1 MSELDN
7 KIKEALRQEDAEW
20 FDEIGTEPSVFEM
33 MAEAF
38 QGRHWWLNTLTFVW
52 ALVFFVL
59 AIVSAVK
66 FFNTQDT
73 NTAMMWAIG
82 FMFCMMAV
90 AMLKMWFWM
99 ELQKNAVT
107 REIKRLELQVARL
120 ASRIKA

>member
-1 MSELDN
+1 MNKLDK
-7 KIKEALRQEDAEW
+7 KIKEALRQEDAELYE
-20 FDEIGTEPSVFEM
+20 DLDGEPSVFEM

-38 QGRHWWLNTLTFVW
+38 QGRHWWLNALTFFW
-52 ALVFFVL
+52 TLVFFVL

-73 NTAMMWAIG
+73 NTAMMWAIA
-82 FMFCMMAV
+82 FIFCMMAV

-107 REIKRLELQVARL
+107 REIKRLELQIARL
-120 ASRIKA
+120 ASRLKE